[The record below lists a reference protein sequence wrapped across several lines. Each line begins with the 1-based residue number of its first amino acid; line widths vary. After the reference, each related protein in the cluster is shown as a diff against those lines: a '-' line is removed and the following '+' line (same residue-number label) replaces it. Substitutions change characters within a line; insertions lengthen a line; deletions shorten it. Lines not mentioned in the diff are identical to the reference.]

1 MTQQIYCDESG
12 FTGNN
17 MSDIDSPFFTYASV
31 AINHCEAEQF
41 VKYLIGK
48 YKIQGNELKFENL
61 KKHNKGK
68 KVISEVLAKYS
79 NCTKLVV
86 HNKKFSIACRFFEYI
101 FEPVLADKSSLF
113 YALEFHK
120 FVSNFIYLHLQVKP
134 ESAEALLATF
144 EKGMRSK
151 NVEELQDLFLSSS
164 TSETEEK
171 FLQLLRIFCVYH
183 KDIISDEIESLNGT
197 KTGKWILDL
206 TFTSL
211 GVLLSS
217 WGQNFQELD
226 VFCDQ
231 SKPLQ
236 EQSDF
241 FNAMIGNSNQLFG
254 DFLGKKDSLGF
265 NLKNAINFV
274 DSKTY
279 YGIQIADVFAGA
291 SAFVAK
297 SYLNERELGIPVDIP
312 ADWIDNIDNSLG
324 DYCIYPDID
333 YLELSNNSNK
343 LNWILFNEIIDR
355 PANQQPI
362 LEGIEDFVRD
372 VYASLQYASF
382 VEVNSPD
389 DPY

>member
-1 MTQQIYCDESG
+1 MTQEIYCDESG

-17 MSDIDSPFFTYASV
+17 MSDIDNPCFTYASV
-31 AINHCEAEQF
+31 AVNHCEAEQF
-41 VKYLIGK
+41 VKYLIEK

-68 KVISEVLAKYS
+68 KAISEVLAKYS

-134 ESAEALLATF
+134 ESAEVLLATF
-144 EKGMRSK
+144 EKMMRSK

-164 TSETEEK
+164 TSEIEEI
-171 FLQLLRIFCVYH
+171 FLQRLGTFCIYH
-183 KDIISDEIESLNGT
+183 KNIISDEIEALNGT
-197 KTGKWILDL
+197 NTGKWILDL

-211 GVLLSS
+211 AVLLTS

-254 DFLGKKDSLGF
+254 DFLGKKLGF
-265 NLKNAINFV
+265 NLKNAVNFV

-279 YGIQIADVFAGA
+279 YGIQIADIFAGA
-291 SAFVAK
+291 SAFVYK
-297 SYLNERELGIPVDIP
+297 SYNERELGILEDIP

-324 DYCIYPDID
+324 DYSIYPDID

-355 PANQQPI
+355 TANQQPI

-382 VEVNSPD
+382 MEVNFPD
-389 DPY
+389 DSY